1 MSPAKKTSLSP
12 AKKTSLSPAK
22 KTSLS
27 PAKKTS
33 MSPARKVSLSPARSV
48 SASKKIM
55 SSRRAKQVGIAG
67 AVVGVAAAGLATA
80 FALERALV
88 RREVNA
94 PGDPHKDEEF
104 LDQPVDEE
112 LRVTAADGTELHVE
126 IVEPL
131 EENDKPTIVFV
142 HGFALDMGTF
152 YFQRQVLTERGDQ
165 RLVFYDQPGH
175 GRSSRLK
182 SGNYDIAALGKSL
195 AAVLDAAVP
204 TGHIILVGHSMG
216 GMTIMAFAE
225 QYPEWFGKRVTGV
238 VLMSTSA
245 GLIDKTKLGL
255 PSLVARA
262 SAPFFPL
269 WSRAARLGGGAVDR
283 ARVVSSDL
291 AWLITRRYGFGEAK
305 PSPSLVTFVEHMNS
319 KTPVETLT
327 KYLHTLYTH
336 NRFPA
341 LSVLKGVPVLVLV
354 GTRDYLTPVTHSEEI
369 LRHLPEAELVKIDN
383 SGHVVMLEKA
393 DEVNEALLP
402 FLDRIS

>member
-1 MSPAKKTSLSP
+1 VK
-12 AKKTSLSPAK
+12 
-22 KTSLS
+22 
-27 PAKKTS
+27 
-33 MSPARKVSLSPARSV
+33 RS
-48 SASKKIM
+48 
-55 SSRRAKQVGIAG
+55 RAKRVGIVG
-67 AVVGVAAAGLATA
+67 AAVGVAAAGLATA
-80 FALERALV
+80 LAVERALV
-88 RREVNA
+88 RRSLSA
-94 PGDPHKDEEF
+94 PGDPHADEPF
-104 LDQPVDEE
+104 GAQPFDEE
-112 LRVTAADGTELHVE
+112 LTVTAADGTDLHVE
-126 IVEPL
+126 IVEPKAPS
-131 EENDKPTIVFV
+131 DKPTVVFV

-152 YFQRQVLTERGDQ
+152 YFQRKLLAECGDH

-175 GRSSRLK
+175 GQSSKLRS
-182 SGNYDIAALGKSL
+182 GTYDITALGRSL
-195 AAVLDAAVP
+195 AAVLNATVP
-204 TGHIILVGHSMG
+204 TGHIVLVGHSMG

-255 PSLVARA
+255 PTLVARA

-269 WSRAARLGGGAVDR
+269 WDGAARLSGGAIDR

-291 AWLITRRYGFGEAK
+291 AWLLTRRYGFGDAR
-305 PSPSLVTFVEHMNS
+305 PSPSLVTFVESMNS
-319 KTPVETLT
+319 KTAVETLT

-341 LSVLKGVPVLVLV
+341 LSALRGVPVLVLV

-393 DEVNEALLP
+393 DEVNAALAP
-402 FLDRIS
+402 FLDRVS